1 MMEPY
6 SLITLLI
13 KKLLYI
19 FLYNRELSCFAVL
32 QILILW
38 DGNNYYRMFNLPFAV
53 SILFKTLQVLIVLV
67 PLSVLVFIFIL
78 FFCRKTT
85 QWGHGFYATFSNLLG
100 MKVAKTYWQD
110 CALYWDVYI
119 ICNVLILF
127 LINCALT
134 DNEFISMFGVTQ
146 KWSCWV
152 ICFVWNN
159 WPSASEFS
167 RVALS

>member
-85 QWGHGFYATFSNLLG
+85 Q
-100 MKVAKTYWQD
+100 
-110 CALYWDVYI
+110 
-119 ICNVLILF
+119 
-127 LINCALT
+127 
-134 DNEFISMFGVTQ
+134 
-146 KWSCWV
+146 
-152 ICFVWNN
+152 
-159 WPSASEFS
+159 
-167 RVALS
+167 